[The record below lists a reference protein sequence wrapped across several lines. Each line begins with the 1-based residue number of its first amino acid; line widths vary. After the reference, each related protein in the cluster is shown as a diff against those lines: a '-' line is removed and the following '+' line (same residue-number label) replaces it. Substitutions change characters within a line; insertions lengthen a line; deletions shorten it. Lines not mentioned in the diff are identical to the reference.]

1 MLTVT
6 ESAKEMLRTINR
18 PENGVLRLEPVDEEK
33 LGFTIGSA
41 VPDDQVVEE
50 GGNALLHVP
59 APVSEMLEGASLDR
73 VDTPEGPRLA
83 LKR

>member
-1 MLTVT
+1 
-6 ESAKEMLRTINR
+6 
-18 PENGVLRLEPVDEEK
+18 
-33 LGFTIGSA
+33 

-73 VDTPEGPRLA
+73 VDTAEGPRLA